1 MRRKQEHLGLGMSD
15 ISGVNA
21 VWQHAIA
28 KSSVQITTELYES
41 LQTGPLRE
49 QSVFENARFAATMAA
64 KNTSSILPY
73 SYPKELT
80 CVLITFDWKISASVW
95 ELLIQVEVKAKHATP
110 VDTEAMTS
118 ASIAALSIYDSCNK
132 LSKSIVLGPTYLSRK
147 GT

>member
-1 MRRKQEHLGLGMSD
+1 
-15 ISGVNA
+15 
-21 VWQHAIA
+21 
-28 KSSVQITTELYES
+28 
-41 LQTGPLRE
+41 
-49 QSVFENARFAATMAA
+49 MAA

-118 ASIAALSIYDSCNK
+118 ALLQHYPFMTHVIN
-132 LSKSIVLGPTYLSRK
+132 YLNQLY
-147 GT
+147 